1 MKKLLFLTFV
11 LALASCT
18 AAPTPAAVQPV
29 AQEPIVVTVVVQP
42 TQAPAQQEPIV
53 VTVVVPATPIP
64 PTDAPPQ
71 PTAVPPTQAPA
82 ATADPAGGSVVIDDV
97 LGKGVFTGIT
107 LSGDTFTLQCLPRE
121 ITLSATAALVDIK
134 EAELFYRMVD
144 QPKALYYSQ
153 WKSAGKMKAEGNG
166 VFSFLLTGETVHPD
180 LRLDPGW
187 FEFQLV
193 GLNKGGGVVDRTE
206 KIEKFVTYR
215 IKCP

>member
-1 MKKLLFLTFV
+1 MKKLLFLIFV

-18 AAPTPAAVQPV
+18 AAPTQAPVQPV
-29 AQEPIVVTVVVQP
+29 AQEPVVVTVVVQP
-42 TQAPAQQEPIV
+42 TQAPVQQEPIV
-53 VTVVVPATPIP
+53 VTVVVPATPVP
-64 PTDAPPQ
+64 EQ
-71 PTAVPPTQAPA
+71 PTAVPPPTQAPA
-82 ATADPAGGSVVIDDV
+82 ATTDPSVPAPLVVDNA
-97 LGKGVFTGIT
+97 LGKGVFTNIS

-121 ITLSATAALVDIK
+121 ITLQATAALVDIK

-144 QPKALYYSQ
+144 QPKALYYSE
-153 WKSAGKMKAEGNG
+153 WKSAGKMKADGNG

-206 KIEKFVTYR
+206 KIEQLVTYR